1 MNMRYAWGVIY
12 NEKTSKKIFIYIH
25 KRRKAKK
32 GKKKKKSTP
41 TLQDIKEKRKL
52 KRN

>member
-1 MNMRYAWGVIY
+1 MAPVARIY
-12 NEKTSKKIFIYIH
+12 NEETSKKIFIYIH

-32 GKKKKKSTP
+32 GKKKKKNSTP

>member
-1 MNMRYAWGVIY
+1 MNMRNAWGVIY
-12 NEKTSKKIFIYIH
+12 NEETSKKIFIYIH
-25 KRRKAKK
+25 KRRKVKK
-32 GKKKKKSTP
+32 GKKKKSTP